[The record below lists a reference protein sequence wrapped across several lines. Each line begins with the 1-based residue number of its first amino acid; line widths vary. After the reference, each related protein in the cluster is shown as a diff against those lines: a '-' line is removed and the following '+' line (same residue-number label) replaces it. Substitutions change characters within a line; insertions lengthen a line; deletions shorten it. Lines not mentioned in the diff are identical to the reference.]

1 MPSTSGLG
9 IKTESWSPLGQG
21 QLLQRSLFSTEIAA
35 KHGKSPAQI
44 VIGWHLDSGLIVI
57 PKTVNPERLQQNID
71 VFDFSLDA
79 ADMDRIAT
87 LDSPAGRIG
96 PDPMTA
102 TF

>member
-1 MPSTSGLG
+1 MT
-9 IKTESWSPLGQG
+9 
-21 QLLQRSLFSTEIAA
+21 
-35 KHGKSPAQI
+35 
-44 VIGWHLDSGLIVI
+44 
-57 PKTVNPERLQQNID
+57 PERLQQNID

-79 ADMDRIAT
+79 ADMDRIAK